1 MIVPSQN
8 FTISE
13 TIGNK
18 SLLLKARLPY
28 STENKDKRKQ
38 NIDPNT

>member
-18 SLLLKARLPY
+18 S